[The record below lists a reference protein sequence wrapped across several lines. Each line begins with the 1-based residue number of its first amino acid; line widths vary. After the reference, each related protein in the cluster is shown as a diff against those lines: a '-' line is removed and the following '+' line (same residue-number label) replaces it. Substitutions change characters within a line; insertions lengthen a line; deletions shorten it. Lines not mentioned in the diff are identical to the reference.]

1 MIFISRFRFLEP
13 KKKQTLSLEVKT
25 DLEFR
30 MKEKGFSV
38 SELARLV
45 GTTDNTI
52 LAIIH
57 QKFVPSVY
65 LALCLALALECK
77 VDDMFKLEILKIK

>member
-1 MIFISRFRFLEP
+1 
-13 KKKQTLSLEVKT
+13 
-25 DLEFR
+25 
-30 MKEKGFSV
+30 MKDKGISV
-38 SELARLV
+38 SDLARLV

-57 QKFVPSVY
+57 NKYVPSVY

-77 VDDMFKLEILKIK
+77 VDDMFKLEILNKKGWFNV